1 MPMTFRHF
9 ISSWVIVGHSSFPSF
24 TNGSNSLKLRNRI
37 GVLCKSCSLN
47 PPMTKKNPCV
57 IVQLSSLY
65 LSEIHHGLNHWRAA
79 QTSMISGA
87 RRKYVMIARRVL
99 TTFHGPS
106 LCAGILRCTEIQEHA
121 KGWLCDPIEFELSI
135 YSCFSSGCQTR
146 YPVECGC
153 CPPGNTCE
161 KKEESN
167 TARHRSVRRVIVV
180 KH

>member
-1 MPMTFRHF
+1 
-9 ISSWVIVGHSSFPSF
+9 
-24 TNGSNSLKLRNRI
+24 
-37 GVLCKSCSLN
+37 
-47 PPMTKKNPCV
+47 
-57 IVQLSSLY
+57 
-65 LSEIHHGLNHWRAA
+65 
-79 QTSMISGA
+79 
-87 RRKYVMIARRVL
+87 MIARRVL